1 MAHSVIMPKL
11 GLTMTVGRVVH
22 WLVEEGSEVTRGQ
35 ILVEIE
41 SDKAIMQV
49 ESPADGVLGRIVVPK
64 GEKVPVGQVIAWVL
78 EPGEAVPAEEPL
90 AGMEVGGAAEDGAGA
105 AVEPETVTEAQPRTE
120 RILAS
125 PRARKLAK
133 ELGVDL
139 SQVTGT
145 GPRGRITGDDVGAF
159 AVAPPDKRVKASPLA
174 RKLAKEARL
183 DLAAVQG
190 TGPGGRITSE
200 DIQRALVAQRPPIPP
215 VVKAKPAEMVA
226 LTGIRRT
233 IAERMSASHTAT
245 ARVTLFTEADATS
258 LVGWREG
265 LEAKALDKGAEPP
278 SYNDLLIKIVATTLR
293 EFPYMNASLTDDGIQ
308 QWSQINVGLAID
320 TERGL
325 IVPVIRNADRKG
337 VGEIAQDVRSLVART
352 RDGTILPDEL
362 HGGTFTITN
371 LGMYGVDG
379 FAPIINLPECAILGV
394 GRIVTKPVVW
404 EGQICARQRMTLSL
418 TFDHRIVDGAPAA
431 RFLQRVAQFIEEPYL
446 VM

>member
-22 WLVEEGSEVTRGQ
+22 WLVEEGSEVTKGQ
-35 ILVEIE
+35 ILAEIE

-49 ESPADGVLGRIVVPK
+49 ESPADGILGRIVVPK
-64 GEKVPVGQVIAWVL
+64 GEEVPVGQVIAWVL

-90 AGMEVGGAAEDGAGA
+90 AGVEVGGAEDGAVA
-105 AVEPETVTEAQPRTE
+105 AVEPETVAEAQPRTE

-145 GPRGRITGDDVGAF
+145 GPKGRITGDDVSAF
-159 AVAPPDKRVKASPLA
+159 AMAPPDKRVKASPLA
-174 RKLAKEARL
+174 RKLAREAGL
-183 DLAAVQG
+183 DLTAVQG

-200 DIQRALVAQRPPIPP
+200 DIQRALAAQRPPTPP
-215 VVKAKPAEMVA
+215 VLKAKPAEMVA

-233 IAERMSASHTAT
+233 IAERMSASHTTT
-245 ARVTLFTEADATS
+245 ARVTLFTEVDATS
-258 LVGWREG
+258 LVGWRER
-265 LEAKALDKGAEPP
+265 LKAKALDQGAEPP
-278 SYNDLLIKIVATTLR
+278 CYNDLLIKIVATALR

-308 QWSQINVGLAID
+308 QWSQVNVGLAID

-325 IVPVIRNADRKG
+325 IVPVIRDADRKG
-337 VGEIAQDVRSLVART
+337 VWAIAQDVRSLVARA
-352 RDGTILPDEL
+352 RDGTIMPDEL

-431 RFLQRVAQFIEEPYL
+431 RFLQRVAQLIEEPYL
-446 VM
+446 MM